1 MKRIWTVMKN
11 KQNSAMRCFMEKV
24 KDTNAKE
31 YAEIR
36 KIILKNVK
44 VDDVFGQLIVDPK
57 VVEQLRDYFLN
68 EKN

>member
-1 MKRIWTVMKN
+1 
-11 KQNSAMRCFMEKV
+11 MEKV

-36 KIILKNVK
+36 KIILKNIK